1 MLFSVHLTVI
11 LWAFLKVITGFFTII
26 SLFNF
31 QGPTH
36 FQGLFAFFI
45 WSRSPQQCKSYYTT
59 LFWFCQALFKSFLK
73 SFFQLLKSK
82 PSNTFDY
89 FLNVDSPLPCVL
101 TLFHRLCFLLS
112 ASPLSATV
120 DIISALLSFVNPFL
134 TIFLSFLHYRQFL
147 HFKLT
152 CCLFYPKIHYIYPL
166 YTLFLKINLIRQIF
180 KTIFLTKNGYIY
192 IIVLTNE
199 SP

>member
-1 MLFSVHLTVI
+1 MMLFSVHLTVI

-73 SFFQLLKSK
+73 SFFSFQNQNRATLSIT
-82 PSNTFDY
+82 SWM
-89 FLNVDSPLPCVL
+89 L
-101 TLFHRLCFLLS
+101 TLHFRAFYTLSPSVFSLVCLASQRNSWYYISTSLFCKPLFDNFFIFFTLS
-112 ASPLSATV
+112 A
-120 DIISALLSFVNPFL
+120 ISTF
-134 TIFLSFLHYRQFL
+134 
-147 HFKLT
+147 
-152 CCLFYPKIHYIYPL
+152 
-166 YTLFLKINLIRQIF
+166 
-180 KTIFLTKNGYIY
+180 
-192 IIVLTNE
+192 
-199 SP
+199 

>member
-1 MLFSVHLTVI
+1 MLSSFEVAHLSSARAII
-11 LWAFLKVITGFFTII
+11 LRCFDFVKHFLKV
-26 SLFNF
+26 
-31 QGPTH
+31 
-36 FQGLFAFFI
+36 
-45 WSRSPQQCKSYYTT
+45 
-59 LFWFCQALFKSFLK
+59 FKK
-73 SFFQLLKSK
+73 FFQLLKSK
-82 PSNTFDY
+82 PSNTFGY
-89 FLNVDSPLPCVL
+89 FLNADSPLPCVL

-120 DIISALLSFVNPFL
+120 DIISALPSFVNPFL
-134 TIFLSFLHYRQFL
+134 TIFLSFLYYRQIL

-166 YTLFLKINLIRQIF
+166 YTLFYKIHFIRQIF

>member
-11 LWAFLKVITGFFTII
+11 LWAFLKVITGFFTIF

-45 WSRSPQQCKSYYTT
+45 WSRTPQQCKSYYTT

-73 SFFQLLKSK
+73 SFSAFKIKTEQHFWLLSECWL
-82 PSNTFDY
+82 SA
-89 FLNVDSPLPCVL
+89 SARS

-120 DIISALLSFVNPFL
+120 DIISALPSFVNPFF
-134 TIFLSFLHYRQFL
+134 TIFLSFLHYRQIFHIILFSIWFL
-147 HFKLT
+147 MSF
-152 CCLFYPKIHYIYPL
+152 HYYSAF
-166 YTLFLKINLIRQIF
+166 YTLNPSSY
-180 KTIFLTKNGYIY
+180 TYICKKKFVP
-192 IIVLTNE
+192 IL
-199 SP
+199 

>member
-59 LFWFCQALFKSFLK
+59 LFWFCQALFKSFFK
-73 SFFQLLKSK
+73 KFFQLLKSK

-120 DIISALLSFVNPFL
+120 DIISALPSFVNPFL
-134 TIFLSFLHYRQFL
+134 TIFLSFLHYRQ
-147 HFKLT
+147 
-152 CCLFYPKIHYIYPL
+152 
-166 YTLFLKINLIRQIF
+166 IF
-180 KTIFLTKNGYIY
+180 Y
-192 IIVLTNE
+192 IIWISEWFLI
-199 SP
+199 SFHHYFPLS

>member
-59 LFWFCQALFKSFLK
+59 LFWFCQALFKSFFK
-73 SFFQLLKSK
+73 KFFPLLKSK
-82 PSNTFDY
+82 PSTTFDY

-101 TLFHRLCFLLS
+101 TLFHRSCFLLS

-120 DIISALLSFVNPFL
+120 DIISALSSFVNPFL
-134 TIFLSFLHYRQFL
+134 TIFLSFLHYRQIFHIILYSIWFL
-147 HFKLT
+147 IPF
-152 CCLFYPKIHYIYPL
+152 HYYSAF
-166 YTLFLKINLIRQIF
+166 YTLNPSSYTYICKKKFVLI
-180 KTIFLTKNGYIY
+180 L
-192 IIVLTNE
+192 
-199 SP
+199 

>member
-45 WSRSPQQCKSYYTT
+45 WSCSPQQCKSYYTT

-73 SFFQLLKSK
+73 SFSAFKIKTEQHFWLLSECWLSTSVR
-82 PSNTFDY
+82 SNTLSPSVFSLVCLASQRNSWYYISTSSFCNPLFDN
-89 FLNVDSPLPCVL
+89 FFIFF
-101 TLFHRLCFLLS
+101 TLS
-112 ASPLSATV
+112 A
-120 DIISALLSFVNPFL
+120 ISTF
-134 TIFLSFLHYRQFL
+134 
-147 HFKLT
+147 
-152 CCLFYPKIHYIYPL
+152 
-166 YTLFLKINLIRQIF
+166 
-180 KTIFLTKNGYIY
+180 
-192 IIVLTNE
+192 
-199 SP
+199 

>member
-11 LWAFLKVITGFFTII
+11 LWAFLKVITGFFTIF

-45 WSRSPQQCKSYYTT
+45 WSRTPQQCKSYYTT

-73 SFFQLLKSK
+73 SFSAFKIKTEQHFRLLSECWL
-82 PSNTFDY
+82 STS
-89 FLNVDSPLPCVL
+89 VRS

-120 DIISALLSFVNPFL
+120 DIISALPSFVNPFF
-134 TIFLSFLHYRQFL
+134 TIFLSFLHYQQIL

-152 CCLFYPKIHYIYPL
+152 CCLFYPKIHYIHP
-166 YTLFLKINLIRQIF
+166 FF
-180 KTIFLTKNGYIY
+180 
-192 IIVLTNE
+192 
-199 SP
+199 

>member
-1 MLFSVHLTVI
+1 MSFPQSHYG
-11 LWAFLKVITGFFTII
+11 FLYYI

-45 WSRSPQQCKSYYTT
+45 WSRTPQQCKSYYTT

-73 SFFQLLKSK
+73 SFSAFKIKTEQHFRLLSECWL
-82 PSNTFDY
+82 STS
-89 FLNVDSPLPCVL
+89 VRS

-120 DIISALLSFVNPFL
+120 DIISALPSFVNPFF
-134 TIFLSFLHYRQFL
+134 TIFLSFLHYRQIL

-152 CCLFYPKIHYIYPL
+152 CCLFYPKIHYIHPFFKN
-166 YTLFLKINLIRQIF
+166 TLFDRFSKQFSWQRMD
-180 KTIFLTKNGYIY
+180 IY
-192 IIVLTNE
+192 I
-199 SP
+199 